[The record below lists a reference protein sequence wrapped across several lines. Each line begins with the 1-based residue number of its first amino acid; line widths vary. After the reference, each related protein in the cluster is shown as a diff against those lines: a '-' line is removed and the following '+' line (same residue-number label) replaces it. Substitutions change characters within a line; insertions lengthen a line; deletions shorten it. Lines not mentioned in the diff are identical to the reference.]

1 MTPKPSRRLK
11 GKWRI
16 VETELWGADHLDL
29 VAPAYIVFDGKGR
42 GEFAFGA
49 LTATLEAA
57 FTPSGADFDW
67 HGFDEG
73 DEVSG
78 DGWAELQDDGS
89 HHRRNHLPQRRR
101 NHLSGT
107 TVVSS
112 STAC

>member
-57 FTPSGADFDW
+57 FTPSGADFEW

-73 DEVSG
+73 DEISG
-78 DGWAELQDDGS
+78 GGWAELEDDGS
-89 HHRRNHLPQRRR
+89 ITGEITFHN
-101 NHLSGT
+101 GDET
-107 TVVSS
+107 TYR
-112 STAC
+112 ARPW